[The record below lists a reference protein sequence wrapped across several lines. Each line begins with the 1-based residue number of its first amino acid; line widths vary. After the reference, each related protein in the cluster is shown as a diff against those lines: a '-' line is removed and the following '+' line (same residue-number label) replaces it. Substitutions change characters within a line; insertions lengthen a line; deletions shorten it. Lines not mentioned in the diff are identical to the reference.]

1 MKEIFGDD
9 RHGGCEFR
17 PLKALKSKLP
27 LLLGKDVT
35 NESRCSMRID
45 RGHARKLSDSGS
57 DQSRNV
63 YRVPLIASASLI
75 WHGAV
80 SKA

>member
-27 LLLGKDVT
+27 LLLDNDIT
-35 NESRCSMRID
+35 AESKSSVRSN
-45 RGHARKLSDSGS
+45 
-57 DQSRNV
+57 QSALLAQV
-63 YRVPLIASASLI
+63 E
-75 WHGAV
+75 
-80 SKA
+80 